1 MSVRDYKLYCKIQ
14 VNSLT
19 LDAYSAL
26 KLTTLT
32 TIIIMA
38 LRRAAKISAA
48 AADNFGWLGGAPSVL
63 QRRRRRMLPA
73 GCGGAIRRLRGLRD
87 SDDAEC

>member
-1 MSVRDYKLYCKIQ
+1 
-14 VNSLT
+14 
-19 LDAYSAL
+19 
-26 KLTTLT
+26 
-32 TIIIMA
+32 MA